1 MTALPGACTFDSAM
15 SFGLI
20 RGGHLD
26 MTVLGGLQV
35 DAAGHLANWMIPGK
49 MVPGMGGAMDL
60 VTGAKRVVVA
70 MQHSAKG
77 KSKIVKQCNL
87 PLTSARPIDLVVTEL
102 AVIAFPGGR
111 ATLLETAPGVSGAA
125 GAGCDG
131 GGAGGAGECAHHA
144 YRIGALKDET
154 REQSQR
160 ARRVLLHTRGTAHHG
175 AEEDRQDRRS
185 ETGNPMDVKTVAVIG
200 AGTMGN
206 GIAQVIA
213 ASGIAV
219 VITDISDAA
228 LGRGLDAIGKSLERL
243 VSREKLSATDK
254 SAALERIRTTTRL
267 EEIADCDVVVEA
279 ATENVD
285 LKLKIFAD
293 LDRLA
298 KPSAILASNTSSI
311 SLTRIAGT
319 TGRASQVIGM
329 HFFNPVPVMQL
340 VELIRA
346 LQTSDAT
353 FQAIKRLTEKLG
365 KTPVEVRNSPGFVAN
380 RILLPML
387 NEAVYCLYE
396 SLATAEDIDNV
407 MKLGMAHP
415 MGPLALADLI
425 GLDTCLSIL
434 EVLYDGFKDP
444 KYRPCPLWREKVD
457 AGHLGRKAGRGFFDY
472 GGR

>member
-1 MTALPGACTFDSAM
+1 MEA
-15 SFGLI
+15 
-20 RGGHLD
+20 
-26 MTVLGGLQV
+26 
-35 DAAGHLANWMIPGK
+35 
-49 MVPGMGGAMDL
+49 
-60 VTGAKRVVVA
+60 
-70 MQHSAKG
+70 
-77 KSKIVKQCNL
+77 
-87 PLTSARPIDLVVTEL
+87 
-102 AVIAFPGGR
+102 
-111 ATLLETAPGVSGAA
+111 
-125 GAGCDG
+125 
-131 GGAGGAGECAHHA
+131 
-144 YRIGALKDET
+144 
-154 REQSQR
+154 
-160 ARRVLLHTRGTAHHG
+160 
-175 AEEDRQDRRS
+175 
-185 ETGNPMDVKTVAVIG
+185 KTVAVVG

-219 VITDISDAA
+219 IITDISDAA

-243 VSREKLSATDK
+243 VSREKLSASDK
-254 SAALERIRTTTRL
+254 RAVLERIRTTTRL
-267 EEIADCDVVVEA
+267 EDIADCDVVVEA

-353 FQAIKRLTEKLG
+353 FEAIRRLTESLG

-396 SLATAEDIDNV
+396 SLAVAEDIDNV

-434 EVLYDGFKDP
+434 QVLYDGFKDP

-457 AGHLGRKAGRGFFDY
+457 AGYLGRKSGRGFFDY
-472 GGR
+472 AR

>member
-1 MTALPGACTFDSAM
+1 ME
-15 SFGLI
+15 
-20 RGGHLD
+20 
-26 MTVLGGLQV
+26 
-35 DAAGHLANWMIPGK
+35 
-49 MVPGMGGAMDL
+49 
-60 VTGAKRVVVA
+60 AKA
-70 MQHSAKG
+70 
-77 KSKIVKQCNL
+77 
-87 PLTSARPIDLVVTEL
+87 
-102 AVIAFPGGR
+102 
-111 ATLLETAPGVSGAA
+111 
-125 GAGCDG
+125 
-131 GGAGGAGECAHHA
+131 
-144 YRIGALKDET
+144 
-154 REQSQR
+154 
-160 ARRVLLHTRGTAHHG
+160 
-175 AEEDRQDRRS
+175 
-185 ETGNPMDVKTVAVIG
+185 VAVVG

-219 VITDISDAA
+219 LITDISDAA
-228 LGRGLDAIGKSLERL
+228 LGRGLDATGTSLERL
-243 VSREKLSATDK
+243 VSRQKLSAIDK
-254 SAALERIRTTTRL
+254 RAVLERIRTTTRL

-279 ATENVD
+279 ATENLD

-293 LDRLA
+293 LYRLA
-298 KPSAILASNTSSI
+298 EPSAILASNTSSI

-319 TGRASQVIGM
+319 TRRASQVIGM
-329 HFFNPVPVMQL
+329 HFFNPVPVMPL

-353 FQAIKRLTEKLG
+353 FHAIKRLTEKLG

-396 SLATAEDIDNV
+396 SLATAQDIDNV

-434 EVLYDGFKDP
+434 QVLYDGFKDP

-472 GGR
+472 AAREALKRRKA

>member
-1 MTALPGACTFDSAM
+1 M
-15 SFGLI
+15 
-20 RGGHLD
+20 
-26 MTVLGGLQV
+26 
-35 DAAGHLANWMIPGK
+35 DA
-49 MVPGMGGAMDL
+49 
-60 VTGAKRVVVA
+60 R
-70 MQHSAKG
+70 
-77 KSKIVKQCNL
+77 
-87 PLTSARPIDLVVTEL
+87 
-102 AVIAFPGGR
+102 
-111 ATLLETAPGVSGAA
+111 
-125 GAGCDG
+125 
-131 GGAGGAGECAHHA
+131 
-144 YRIGALKDET
+144 
-154 REQSQR
+154 
-160 ARRVLLHTRGTAHHG
+160 
-175 AEEDRQDRRS
+175 
-185 ETGNPMDVKTVAVIG
+185 TVAVIG

-213 ASGIAV
+213 AGGIGV
-219 VITDISDAA
+219 VMTDISDAA
-228 LGRGLDAIGKSLERL
+228 LKHGLDAIGKSLERL
-243 VSREKLSATDK
+243 VSRQKLTAGDK
-254 SAALERIRTTTRL
+254 SAALGRIRTSTRL

-319 TGRASQVIGM
+319 TQRPAQVIGM

-353 FQAIKRLTEKLG
+353 YQAIKALTEKLG

-434 EVLYDGFKDP
+434 QVLYDGFKDP

-457 AGHLGRKAGRGFFDY
+457 AGHLGRKSGRGFFDY
-472 GGR
+472 AKR